1 MDANLVCCQLKH
13 TQEHKK
19 LASRPHFNYLL
30 VIMVK
35 AIRAIATAFV
45 VSAASA
51 FTPVNVTPLSHTV
64 APARP
69 LSPPLHAS
77 SSATV
82 LASAT
87 VLDKPAVLSPAE
99 RTVSPAERR
108 RDYRRNSDMDPN
120 GDYILRIYNDNIN
133 TREYVAVCLVQVVGC
148 SEMRA
153 YHTMQDAHHNGIA
166 KVGEY
171 NQEIAECY
179 EEQLNDR
186 GIMCDVVDSN
196 TGWE

>member
-1 MDANLVCCQLKH
+1 
-13 TQEHKK
+13 
-19 LASRPHFNYLL
+19 
-30 VIMVK
+30 MVK

-51 FTPVNVTPLSHTV
+51 FTPAITMPLSHTV

-69 LSPPLHAS
+69 LSPPLHA
-77 SSATV
+77 T
-82 LASAT
+82 ASAT

-108 RDYRRNSDMDPN
+108 RDFRPNSDMDPN

-179 EEQLNDR
+179 EDQLNDR

-196 TGWE
+196 AGWE